1 MLRFCMVTTFY
12 PPYSF
17 GGDAIFVEALSR
29 GLAEQGHQVDVVHC
43 LDSYR
48 ALAPAAPEPDPFPAS
63 PAGVRVHR
71 LRSRFGILSP
81 LATQQTGRPW
91 LKSAALRRLLDAP
104 RFDVIHFHN
113 VSLVGGPAVLRYGS
127 ALKLYTLHEHWLL
140 CPMHTLFRDNR
151 ELCTEKRCFSCS
163 LRYRRPPQLW
173 RHGRLLAR
181 CVEHVDSFL
190 APTEFTRRIH
200 LASGLPLRIAI
211 LESFHRPAAE
221 RSETLVPPGPFFLYA
236 GRLERIKGVAA
247 LIAAF
252 RAYRQAGLLIAGE
265 GGEAGALR
273 ALAAG
278 CDHIRFLGQVPRD
291 RLAGLVSRAT
301 AVLVPSLG
309 YEVFPLVVLE
319 AFAEGTPVIAR
330 DRGSLA
336 EIVHASGGGLLFGD
350 GDGLVACLRR
360 LQDDPA
366 LRQALG
372 DAGRQ
377 AWQTRWTLAAHLRSY
392 LSLIDR
398 LARESSGP
406 DSPGREMGA
415 A

>member
-1 MLRFCMVTTFY
+1 
-12 PPYSF
+12 
-17 GGDAIFVEALSR
+17 
-29 GLAEQGHQVDVVHC
+29 
-43 LDSYR
+43 
-48 ALAPAAPEPDPFPAS
+48 
-63 PAGVRVHR
+63 
-71 LRSRFGILSP
+71 
-81 LATQQTGRPW
+81 
-91 LKSAALRRLLDAP
+91 
-104 RFDVIHFHN
+104 
-113 VSLVGGPAVLRYGS
+113 
-127 ALKLYTLHEHWLL
+127 
-140 CPMHTLFRDNR
+140 
-151 ELCTEKRCFSCS
+151 
-163 LRYRRPPQLW
+163 
-173 RHGRLLAR
+173 
-181 CVEHVDSFL
+181 
-190 APTEFTRRIH
+190 
-200 LASGLPLRIAI
+200 
-211 LESFHRPAAE
+211 
-221 RSETLVPPGPFFLYA
+221 
-236 GRLERIKGVAA
+236 VAA

-319 AFAEGTPVIAR
+319 AFAQGTPVIAR

-336 EIVHASGGGLLFGD
+336 EIVHVSGGGLLFGD

-372 DAGRQ
+372 EAGRQ
-377 AWQTRWTLAAHLRSY
+377 AWQTRWTLEAHLRSY

-398 LARESSGP
+398 LGS
-406 DSPGREMGA
+406 SPGPETVA